1 MQAPPGGVHL
11 LAVASPV
18 VGLVPYL
25 LVVVAAA
32 PAAAISAGVA
42 WPTQISVWLIVPLVN
57 LFGETPGFLLLWVPA
72 MIAAIATGH
81 IARQSTRRSGQA
93 GRALAGAGL
102 VLGYGS
108 WALLML
114 GFAGVVL
121 LQFFLNFRHL

>member
-42 WPTQISVWLIVPLVN
+42 WPTQIAVWLIVPLVN
-57 LFGETPGFLLLWVPA
+57 LFDQYQGFLLVWVPA
-72 MIAAIATGH
+72 AIAAIATGH
-81 IARQSTRRSGQA
+81 IARQSTRRSGQV
-93 GRALAGAGL
+93 GHALAGAGL

-114 GFAGVVL
+114 GFAGVFWL
-121 LQFFLNFRHL
+121 EYFTDFGH